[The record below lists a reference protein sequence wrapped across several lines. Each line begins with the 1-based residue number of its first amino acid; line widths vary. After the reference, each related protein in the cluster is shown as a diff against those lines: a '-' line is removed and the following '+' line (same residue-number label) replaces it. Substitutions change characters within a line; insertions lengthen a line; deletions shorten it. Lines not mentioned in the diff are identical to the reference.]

1 MSISKLYHLDG
12 VPDLE
17 HAEAAS
23 INYASIAF
31 DVESKLISTMEAIGL
46 LSFEITEEANK
57 EKINTEKFES
67 LGGIIYDLSEIALF
81 LNKISM
87 ISHYSSGLKDGS
99 GVTAK

>member
-12 VPDLE
+12 VPDLD

-23 INYASIAF
+23 IDYASIAF

-46 LSFEITEEANK
+46 ISFEITEEANK
-57 EKINTEKFES
+57 KEVSTEKLES
-67 LGGIIYDLSEIALF
+67 LGGIIYDLSELILF

-87 ISHYSSGLKDGS
+87 VSRYSSGFKDGS